1 MKIVDSAMSADKE
14 AIPWILKLLSFL
26 RLQGHSSTKSYVAAQ
41 GPMQETIADF
51 WRMVWE
57 HDVHSIVM
65 MTKLEEN
72 GEVRIITA
80 PQIAIK
86 NKKRKNMFSKYCQ

>member
-1 MKIVDSAMSADKE
+1 M
-14 AIPWILKLLSFL
+14 LFTLYLLFHSPI
-26 RLQGHSSTKSYVAAQ
+26 LQGHSSTKSYIAAQ
-41 GPMQETIADF
+41 GPMKETVADF

-72 GEVRIITA
+72 DEVCQTTFMDIPIKEKLTRRHAPNGKTA
-80 PQIAIK
+80 DTQ
-86 NKKRKNMFSKYCQ
+86 SLLVSHQ